1 MQNNDDDTSQ
11 TEPSLIDTTDE
22 LMPDIFFP
30 IDLKKRTKKSIN
42 PKTRQYKVESQKQP
56 SNESLIEQD
65 NILAEQFLSGTRQSN
80 KNRKVIGT
88 THHLFYFPLKLK
100 NSKNTC
106 FFLFNYP
113 FICIYTVDSNYPE
126 IEVFPRSVTII
137 VEGKTLII
145 GDNSNSKK
153 YQIKLEKEKID
164 LILQNDKVSPLA
176 YYIKCH
182 LIVPE
187 LTPTY
192 LINEFYYPFIYNT
205 HLLLSIENCN
215 LNIDNPEFLLYWV
228 IAGEYAF
235 EPLFVYLFKKDFKY
249 ALSPDKCFKKESF
262 VIQASAAIFRNDHDF
277 INFVDN
283 ISNMK
288 KITIDRYLNELS
300 KLPFSQYSMLMIHLL
315 YKTAIELYN
324 LPAHAYHLIG
334 TFLYKAGVAP
344 NLKNGKKNTELAR
357 LHKFNYASVP
367 LEKLAAF
374 EKILSNFEDYPIYF
388 EDPVFDDTNF
398 EAFTNIEKMI
408 DLTNPTFLESVRN
421 TKSIQSELHL
431 NSFIG

>member
-1 MQNNDDDTSQ
+1 MQKQYDDDTSQ

-42 PKTRQYKVESQKQP
+42 PKTRQYRVESQKQP

-164 LILQNDKVSPLA
+164 LILQNDKISPLA

-182 LIVPE
+182 SIVPE

-192 LINEFYYPFIYNT
+192 LI
-205 HLLLSIENCN
+205 
-215 LNIDNPEFLLYWV
+215 
-228 IAGEYAF
+228 
-235 EPLFVYLFKKDFKY
+235 
-249 ALSPDKCFKKESF
+249 
-262 VIQASAAIFRNDHDF
+262 
-277 INFVDN
+277 
-283 ISNMK
+283 
-288 KITIDRYLNELS
+288 DR
-300 KLPFSQYSMLMIHLL
+300 K
-315 YKTAIELYN
+315 
-324 LPAHAYHLIG
+324 
-334 TFLYKAGVAP
+334 
-344 NLKNGKKNTELAR
+344 
-357 LHKFNYASVP
+357 SV
-367 LEKLAAF
+367 
-374 EKILSNFEDYPIYF
+374 
-388 EDPVFDDTNF
+388 V
-398 EAFTNIEKMI
+398 
-408 DLTNPTFLESVRN
+408 
-421 TKSIQSELHL
+421 
-431 NSFIG
+431 